1 MSSNL
6 VMELVSDF
14 DVDFVMEMNLDIIV
28 FLGFAYI
35 LHGFWSKHVG
45 NPNKSLIRMVFH
57 PLPFNNQFKL
67 LA

>member
-1 MSSNL
+1 MSSDL
-6 VMELVSDF
+6 VMELVSDL
-14 DVDFVMEMNLDIIV
+14 DVDFVMEKNMDIV
-28 FLGFAYI
+28 GFVGFAYI

-45 NPNKSLIRMVFH
+45 NPNKSLILMVLH